1 MKIVLVGGTSEL
13 NEWIQ
18 RLVGEGAGTAEI
30 VRITGRLPELA
41 AAIERELPQVAIA
54 DVRGIVPTDLDS
66 LRHVTL
72 RNPETSVVL
81 ITEDTNSDFL
91 LHALRVGVREVLS
104 APASEEGLRQ
114 AFVRLRERQSASRRR
129 DATILSV
136 MSAKGGSGGTFLA
149 ANLAYA
155 LALQGRQVA
164 FIDLNLQF
172 GDAVL
177 FVSEGTPG
185 FTIADVA
192 RQVQRLDAS
201 FLAASMVEVLPNCHV
216 LAAPE
221 SPEDALEV
229 NEAALRA
236 ILDVARKNYDVVV
249 IDVGRSLNATSVFAL
264 DQSTAVY
271 VVLQLT
277 LPFLRDA
284 KRLMAAFRTLDYAA
298 DKIHL
303 VVNRY
308 QRGGDLD
315 LGHVQKTLGL
325 EIDRTIPNSF
335 SAVAASINHGVP
347 ILKHAPRDAVAVAL
361 QEWAQELAPSDS
373 PVLVARNWFRSL
385 VGAKS

>member
-13 NEWIQ
+13 HDWIQ
-18 RLVGEGAGTAEI
+18 RIVVDAAALPEI
-30 VRITGRLPELA
+30 IRVTGRLPELA
-41 AAIERELPQVAIA
+41 AAVEREQPQLAIA
-54 DVRGIVPTDLDS
+54 DLRGISPADLNS

-72 RNPETSVVL
+72 RYPDTSVVL
-81 ITEDTNSDFL
+81 VTEDTNSDFL
-91 LHALRVGVREVLS
+91 LHALRVGVREVLP
-104 APASEEGLRQ
+104 APATEDTLRQ
-114 AFVRLRERQSASRRR
+114 AFARLRERQSASRRR

-136 MSAKGGSGGTFLA
+136 MPAKGGSGGTFLA

-155 LALQGRQVA
+155 LALQGRKVA

-201 FLAASMVEVLPNCHV
+201 FLEASMVEVLPNCHV

-221 SPEDALEV
+221 TPEDALEV

-236 ILDVARKNYDVVV
+236 ILDVARKNYDIVV
-249 IDVGRSLNATSVFAL
+249 IDVGRALNATSVLAL

-284 KRLMAAFRTLDYAA
+284 KRLMAAFRTLDYPAK
-298 DKIHL
+298 KIRL

-315 LGHVQKTLGL
+315 LGHVQKTLGAAV
-325 EIDRTIPNSF
+325 DRTMPNSF

-347 ILKHAPRDAVAVAL
+347 ILKHAPRDAVALAL
-361 QEWAQELAPSDS
+361 QQWAQELAPSET
-373 PVLVARNWFRSL
+373 PVAVARGWLRSL
-385 VGAKS
+385 MGSKS